1 MENNLIRSFSEEF
14 DNRKCSRKF
23 FCFYV
28 SSILLSGSLTLITT
42 LFLQNKYCPHNSR
55 NLFCY

>member
-28 SSILLSGSLTLITT
+28 SSILLSGSLTVIIIVMIMIIITGP
-42 LFLQNKYCPHNSR
+42 LVMIIEIA
-55 NLFCY
+55 